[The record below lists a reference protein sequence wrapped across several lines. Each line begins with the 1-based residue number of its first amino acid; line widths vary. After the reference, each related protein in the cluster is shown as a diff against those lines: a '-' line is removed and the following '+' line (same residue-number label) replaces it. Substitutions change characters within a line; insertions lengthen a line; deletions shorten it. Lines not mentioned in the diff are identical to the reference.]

1 MDGPWAAE
9 EEGEGAKVR
18 GQGQGQGSGVR
29 GRMSEVMG
37 QGSGVKRPGAEI
49 GDRERERERERG
61 MSDAVNRDMS
71 DPDGTHQTGL
81 ARRDSPSQDSD
92 RQDSP
97 SQGSARRDSPGENS
111 PGIENWPH
119 RSEMGASN
127 GSGRYPM
134 PTCPNDKMCYGRWPM
149 ADGRWPM
156 ADGRQSTGGFC
167 GELALQ
173 GCDGLQN
180 FAGDGASV
188 SRVPGRG
195 SWGQVLGGACP
206 LGLGEGSREMG
217 RDMGGEAAGGR
228 GSTAFPEGR
237 LPRQFGNRGG
247 SERHEIAHLGDGR
260 DESLLTGRQ
269 EPTKNASWRAEP
281 AIEREFS
288 RAYME
293 IHGFADAAHPF

>member
-167 GELALQ
+167 GDGHCMGAT
-173 GCDGLQN
+173 GCRISREMEPVFPG
-180 FAGDGASV
+180 
-188 SRVPGRG
+188 SRVPGPGVRCWAG
-195 SWGQVLGGACP
+195 HAP
-206 LGLGEGSREMG
+206 LGWA
-217 RDMGGEAAGGR
+217 RDHGKWVGKGAGKVRGGGWRAGGDPISR
-228 GSTAFPEGR
+228 GQAVSAIC
-237 LPRQFGNRGG
+237 Q
-247 SERHEIAHLGDGR
+247 SERVGKAWNRTIVR
-260 DESLLTGRQ
+260 
-269 EPTKNASWRAEP
+269 
-281 AIEREFS
+281 
-288 RAYME
+288 
-293 IHGFADAAHPF
+293 